1 MSQEA
6 KATAEIHFNGVAG
19 EKILAWIA
27 KANAG
32 KHTGKNK
39 GQYAIDVTSNYGT
52 GLDLELNS
60 VSEQN
65 LQWQIDR
72 LYDFLHKI
80 PEVEEFSTAVWIK
93 GEGRSFYRGEE

>member
-6 KATAEIHFNGVAG
+6 KATAEITFNRGVDK
-19 EKILAWIA
+19 KILAWIE

-32 KHTGKNK
+32 KHVGKNK
-39 GQYAIDVTSNYGT
+39 GQYAIDITSNWGT

-93 GEGRSFYRGEE
+93 GEGRSFHRGEE